1 MARGAIAKQ
10 VVEQKIAQAFGNDFV
25 GIFDKKLYVWANE
38 NGEKVQIA
46 ISLTCPKNPVGG
58 ENNKIDFSVEPGNSL
73 NFEDMSGAVV
83 APQTFTP
90 AEITEDEKKNIAEL
104 MARLGL

>member
-73 NFEDMSGAVV
+73 NFEDMSAGPV
-83 APQTFTP
+83 AGGNATK
-90 AEITEDEKKNIAEL
+90 AEVTDEEKKNIAEL